1 MMNFLLYYA
10 IGGFLSN
17 LMWDLLVSFLV
28 NKDLLSE
35 TTRLK
40 GVERLIVGFIWPY
53 GLALFIYH
61 LIRALNE
68 K

>member
-10 IGGFLSN
+10 IGGFLFN

-40 GVERLIVGFIWPY
+40 GVERLIVGFIWTY

>member
-1 MMNFLLYYA
+1 MMEFLLYYA
-10 IGGFLSN
+10 IGGFLFN

-28 NKDLLSE
+28 NKDLLNE

-53 GLALFIYH
+53 GLALLIYH

>member
-1 MMNFLLYYA
+1 MIQFLFYYA
-10 IGGFLSN
+10 IGGFLFN

-28 NKDLLSE
+28 NKGLTNE

-40 GVERLIVGFIWPY
+40 GLERLIVGFIWPY

-61 LIRALNE
+61 LIHALNE

>member
-1 MMNFLLYYA
+1 MTILCYYA
-10 IGGFLSN
+10 IGGFLFN
-17 LMWDLLVSFLV
+17 LMWDLTVSFLV
-28 NKDLLSE
+28 NIGLTSE

-40 GVERLIVGFIWPY
+40 GLERVVVGFIWPY
-53 GLALFIYH
+53 GLLLFIYH

>member
-1 MMNFLLYYA
+1 MIQFLFYYA
-10 IGGFLSN
+10 IGGFLFN
-17 LMWDLLVSFLV
+17 LMWDLTVSFLV
-28 NKDLLSE
+28 NKGLTNE

-40 GVERLIVGFIWPY
+40 GLERLVVGFIWPY

>member
-1 MMNFLLYYA
+1 MIQFLFYYA
-10 IGGFLSN
+10 IGGFLFN
-17 LMWDLLVSFLV
+17 LMWDLTVSFLV
-28 NKDLLSE
+28 NKGLTNE

-40 GVERLIVGFIWPY
+40 GLERLVVGFIWPY
-53 GLALFIYH
+53 GLMLFIYH

>member
-1 MMNFLLYYA
+1 MMEFLLYYA
-10 IGGFLSN
+10 IGGFLFN

-28 NKDLLSE
+28 NKDLLNE

-40 GVERLIVGFIWPY
+40 GVERLIVGFIWAY
-53 GLALFIYH
+53 GLALFIYP

>member
-1 MMNFLLYYA
+1 MIQFLFYYA
-10 IGGFLSN
+10 IGGFLFN
-17 LMWDLLVSFLV
+17 LMWDLTVSFLV
-28 NKDLLSE
+28 NKGLTNE

-40 GVERLIVGFIWPY
+40 GLERLIVGFIWPY